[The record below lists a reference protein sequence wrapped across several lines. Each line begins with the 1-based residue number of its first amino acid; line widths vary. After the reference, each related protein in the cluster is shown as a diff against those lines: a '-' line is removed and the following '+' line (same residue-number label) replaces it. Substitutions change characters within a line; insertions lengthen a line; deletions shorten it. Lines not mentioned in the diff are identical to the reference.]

1 MATAETLFEARWI
14 VPVEPAGAVL
24 EGHALVVVD
33 GRITA
38 LLPCAEARARF
49 PGADR
54 VELDRHVLIPGLVNA
69 HTHAA
74 MTLLRG
80 FGDDMPL
87 ASWLQE
93 RIWPAERRWVGPEF
107 VRDGTALAVA
117 EMLRGGI
124 TCFAD
129 QYFFPDEAAAV
140 AHAAGIRARLGLVV
154 IDFPTAW
161 ADGPDEYIS
170 KGLQVYDDWKHDPLV
185 SIMFAPHATYTVGE
199 DTLVRVRKLADEMDV
214 PVHIHVHE
222 TAQEIADALAANNER
237 PLATLER
244 LGMVNP
250 SLIAVHMTQLDD
262 GEIELLARE
271 GAKVV
276 HCPQSNMKLAS
287 GVCRVTALRAAGVD
301 VALGTDGAA
310 SNNDLDLFDEMRTA
324 ALLAKSS
331 TGDATAL
338 PAHEVLRM
346 ATLDGAVVLGLG
358 ETVGSLLPGKSADL
372 VAVALDDLGVIPVHD
387 PVSALVYAAGRRDVT
402 DVWVAGCHVVADGR
416 MTTLDVQELAGR
428 AQAWQERLA

>member
-24 EGHALVVVD
+24 EGHALVVAD
-33 GRITA
+33 GLITA
-38 LLPCAEARARF
+38 LLPSAEARARF
-49 PGADR
+49 PDATR
-54 VELDRHVLIPGLVNA
+54 IELNRHALIPGLVNA

-80 FGDDMPL
+80 YGDDMPL
-87 ASWLQE
+87 AAWLQE
-93 RIWPAERRWVGPEF
+93 RIWPAERQWVGPEF

-117 EMLRGGI
+117 EMLRGGV

-140 AHAAGIRARLGLVV
+140 VHAAGIRARLGLVV

-161 ADGPDEYIS
+161 ADGPDEYLS
-170 KGLQVYDDWKHDPLV
+170 KGLQVYDNWKQDPLI
-185 SIMFAPHATYTVGE
+185 SLMFAPHATYTVGDE
-199 DTLVRVRKLADEMDV
+199 TLVRIRKLADEMDV

-222 TAQEIADALAANNER
+222 TAKEVADALAAHGER
-237 PLATLER
+237 PLATLQR

-250 SLIAVHMTQLDD
+250 SLIAVHMTQLDEE
-262 GEIELLARE
+262 EILLLARE

-287 GVCRVTALRAAGVD
+287 GICPVPALRRAGVD

-310 SNNDLDLFDEMRTA
+310 SNNDLDMFDEMRTA

-346 ATLDGAVVLGLG
+346 ATLDGAVALGLG
-358 ETVGSLLPGKSADL
+358 DTVGSLLPGKSADL
-372 VAVALDDLGVIPVHD
+372 VAVALDDLSVVPVHD

-402 DVWVAGCHVVADGR
+402 DVWVAGRQLVADGVT
-416 MTTLDVQELAGR
+416 TTLDAQELRSR
-428 AQAWQERLA
+428 AQAWQARLA